1 MPDLDS
7 EMATPPTALERAQ
20 IAHVDLLDI
29 ASAIKCGV
37 YEERL
42 RGLDRLQTASH
53 AFTAHLGAALAEV
66 DRLAADLAALRI
78 EHEAVCGLL
87 THTRRERDDARD
99 ETRRLWDATEA
110 DRARM
115 AALESRPTYE
125 DGVREAA
132 EAVDNCDN
140 LISVPRTLVVA
151 GGVYAHSDTV
161 RNNILALLEPKT

>member
-1 MPDLDS
+1 MIDP
-7 EMATPPTALERAQ
+7 
-20 IAHVDLLDI
+20 
-29 ASAIKCGV
+29 
-37 YEERL
+37 RL
-42 RGLDRLQTASH
+42 
-53 AFTAHLGAALAEV
+53 AALTEA

-87 THTRRERDDARD
+87 THTRRDRDGAREAHIQAVKDNVSLRVSVGVLDGTVAGLKAQRDEARCERDDARD